1 VTLPASDRYFDVLA
15 VINGGPREGLLTR
28 EVAAALD
35 LDAPTTRYYLYALRD
50 RRLISCEMR
59 RHRSRWLRKERGLA
73 AKLNVGGDRQLNAL
87 DHRAL
92 ARALCMSAAP
102 PLPRDAVLIHG
113 KAQ

>member
-50 RRLISCEMR
+50 RRLISWEMR
-59 RHRSRWLRKERGLA
+59 RHRSRWFRKDRGAGARPDAGREHGL
-73 AKLNVGGDRQLNAL
+73 VAL

-92 ARALCMSAAP
+92 ARALCMSVTP
-102 PLPRDAVLIHG
+102 PLPRSAVLIHG